1 MKTCSKLKWGHEPQ
15 LIGFTKRNHSATFI
29 EGGGRQY
36 LLTHR
41 SAGPRKSDIFFTSS
55 IQSNMGWTRRAN
67 AKNNGNKFSVWSVND
82 KQGDIKLKN
91 LKIKLMFKWMMGVV
105 KSKIE

>member
-1 MKTCSKLKWGHEPQ
+1 MVSLRETTQQHLLK
-15 LIGFTKRNHSATFI
+15 
-29 EGGGRQY
+29 GGEQY